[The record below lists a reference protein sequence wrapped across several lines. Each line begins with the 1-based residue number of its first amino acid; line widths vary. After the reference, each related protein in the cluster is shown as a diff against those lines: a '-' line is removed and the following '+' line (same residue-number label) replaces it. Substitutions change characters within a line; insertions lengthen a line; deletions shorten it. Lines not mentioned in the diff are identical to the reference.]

1 MMINKIELPEEHLTM
16 TLDLAFSRRWFLGSA
31 AALGAASLVP
41 GLGAATALAQ
51 GAPIGDGSKGR
62 IVIRTPGGAY
72 EEAWRA
78 VCWEPF
84 ASETGYQIVPIA
96 TNAARILAM
105 VESGA
110 SDVDVLDYGPIQFI
124 TLAEKNALL
133 KLDKSQFK
141 LTDLSDVDT
150 VMDYYMGVLVYSTV
164 LAYNTEVFGK
174 KHPTNWAEFW
184 DAKAFPGPRILE
196 DAATGV
202 VDLEFALLADGV
214 PMDKLYPIDIER
226 AFKKLREIRPSIVK
240 WWDTGAVAAQMLA
253 DKQAVLGSI
262 WNGRA
267 QTLMQQGAPIDVEW
281 NEAQRFVQ
289 GLAILKNSKNI
300 EGAYKLIDYS
310 LQPKVQSALV
320 QRVAYGPTNR
330 KAFDTIPAN
339 LAKMMPTS
347 PENMARSFAND
358 AVWWSKNGKAV
369 AERWQEFLLER

>member
-1 MMINKIELPEEHLTM
+1 MAANVLT
-16 TLDLAFSRRWFLGSA
+16 TRRRILQGVS
-31 AALGAASLVP
+31 ALGAAALAP
-41 GLGAATALAQ
+41 GLGSVGEAFAQ
-51 GAPIGDGSKGR
+51 GAPIGDGKAGR
-62 IVIRTPGGAY
+62 IVIRTPGGSY

-84 ASETGYQIVPIA
+84 ARETGYQIVPIA

-105 VESGA
+105 IESGA

-141 LTDLSDVDT
+141 LTDLADIDT
-150 VMDYYMGVLVYSTV
+150 VTDHYLGVLVYSTV

-174 KHPTNWAEFW
+174 RHPTSWAEFW
-184 DAKAFPGPRILE
+184 DTKTFPGPRILE

-202 VDLEFALLADGV
+202 VDLEFALMADGV
-214 PMDKLYPIDIER
+214 PMDKLYPLDIDR

-267 QTLMQQGAPIDVEW
+267 QTLAQQGAPIGIEW
-281 NEAQRFVQ
+281 NQAQRFVQ
-289 GLAILKNSKNI
+289 GLAILKNSKNV
-300 EGAYKLIDYS
+300 EGAYKLLDYS
-310 LQPKVQSALV
+310 LQPRVQAALV
-320 QRVAYGPTNR
+320 QRVAYGPVNR
-330 KAFDTIPAN
+330 KAFEAIPAN
-339 LAKMMPTS
+339 LAAMMPTS
-347 PENMARSFAND
+347 PENIARSSAND
-358 AVWWSKNGKAV
+358 PIWWSKNGKAV

>member
-1 MMINKIELPEEHLTM
+1 MDVGNYLT
-16 TLDLAFSRRWFLGSA
+16 SRRRFLQGSA
-31 AALGAASLVP
+31 AIGAASVASSL
-41 GLGAATALAQ
+41 GLANSVFAQ
-51 GAPIGDGSKGR
+51 GAPIGTGKAGR

-84 ASETGYQIVPIA
+84 ARETGYQVVPIA

-105 VESGA
+105 IESGA

-124 TLAEKNALL
+124 TLAEKNALV

-141 LTDLSDVDT
+141 LSNLSDIET
-150 VMDYYMGVLVYSTV
+150 VTDYYLGVLVYSTV
-164 LAYNTEVFGK
+164 LAYNTQTFGT
-174 KHPTNWAEFW
+174 KHPANWAEFW
-184 DAKAFPGPRILE
+184 DTKAFPGPRTLE

-202 VDLEFALLADGV
+202 VDLEFALLADGM
-214 PMDKLYPIDIER
+214 PMDKLYPLDIDR

-267 QTLMQQGAPIDVEW
+267 QTLMQQGAPIGIEW
-281 NEAQRFVQ
+281 NQAQRFVQ

-310 LQPKVQSALV
+310 LQPHVQADLV
-320 QRVAYGPTNR
+320 QRIAYGPANR
-330 KAFDTIPAN
+330 KAFSTIPAN
-339 LAKMMPTS
+339 LAAMMPTS
-347 PENMARSFAND
+347 PENLARSFVND
-358 AVWWSKNGKAV
+358 ALWWSKNGKVV

>member
-1 MMINKIELPEEHLTM
+1 MPFNH
-16 TLDLAFSRRWFLGSA
+16 DLSRRRFLQNA

-41 GLGAATALAQ
+41 GLGSTGAAFAQ

-84 ASETGYQIVPIA
+84 ARETGYQIVPIA

-141 LTDLSDVDT
+141 LTNLADVET
-150 VMDYYMGVLVYSTV
+150 VTDFYVGVLVYSTV

-174 KHPTNWAEFW
+174 RHPTSWAEFW
-184 DAKAFPGPRILE
+184 DTRTFPGPRILE

-267 QTLMQQGAPIDVEW
+267 QTLMQQGAPIGIEW
-281 NEAQRFVQ
+281 NQAQRFVQ

-310 LQPKVQSALV
+310 LQPKVQAALV
-320 QRVAYGPTNR
+320 QRVAYGPINR
-330 KAFDTIPAN
+330 KAFDTIPAH
-339 LAKMMPTS
+339 LAAMMPTS
-347 PENMARSFAND
+347 PENMARSSQND
-358 AVWWSKNGKAV
+358 PVWWSKNGKAV